1 MNLDMLLQTLVNGL
15 VSGTVLAVPAIGF
28 TAIFA
33 IRRYPNFM
41 IGAVATIGAY
51 AGWVANVSYGVP
63 LWPALAVAGLGA
75 AAIGLVAE
83 KLAVRPVEA
92 AGSLTMAI
100 ASLAAAIVLENIIRF
115 VFGNDL
121 RGLDLPLE
129 RDLMWG
135 GIRIGPQQLRNLA
148 TAVVIMAVLWAC
160 LKFTRFGRAM
170 RAVADNPNLARLKG
184 VEPTRIADV
193 TIAIAMGLCGVGGIL
208 VAVDSSVDPTT
219 GTRLLLSIFAAAV
232 LGGLGS
238 IPGAVLGALSI
249 GIVEELTV
257 SYLAPA
263 YRLAVGFAVILVV
276 LTFRPRGLLG
286 AGPR

>member
-1 MNLDMLLQTLVNGL
+1 MNLDILLQTLVNGL
-15 VSGTVLAVPAIGF
+15 ISGTILAVPAIGF

-41 IGAVATIGAY
+41 IGAVATVGAY
-51 AGWVANVSYGVP
+51 AGWFANVHFGAP
-63 LWPALAVAGLGA
+63 LWTAVGLAALVA
-75 AAIGLVAE
+75 AAVGLVAE
-83 KLAVRPVEA
+83 KAAVRPVA
-92 AGSLTMAI
+92 LAGPLTMAI
-100 ASLAAAIVLENIIRF
+100 ASLAMAIVLENIIRF
-115 VFGNDL
+115 FFGNDL
-121 RGLDLPLE
+121 RGLNLPLE
-129 RDLMWG
+129 RDLVWSG
-135 GIRIGPQQLRNLA
+135 VRVGPQQLRNLLSA
-148 TAVVIMAVLWAC
+148 ILVMAALWAG

-170 RAVADNPNLARLKG
+170 RAVADNASLARLKG

-193 TIAIAMGLCGVGGIL
+193 TIAVAMGLCGVGGIL

-249 GIVEELTV
+249 GIVEEVTV

-263 YRLAVGFAVILVV
+263 YRLAVGFIVILLV
-276 LTFRPRGLLG
+276 LSFRPRGFLG
-286 AGPR
+286 TSAG